1 MENYRKNSHSLYD
14 LKLHVVW
21 ITKYRKPVLTGQT
34 GQVLREIIHRICEE
48 LDVQILAGNIRM
60 DHVHLLLSFPP
71 NLCVSKLVQKL
82 KGVSSRKLLQ
92 SDKKLQKEYWGRHL
106 WARGY
111 FAVSTGNV
119 TDDII
124 AEYIKNQDEVERRKK
139 SDNFQVGF

>member
-34 GQVLREIIHRICEE
+34 GQVLREIIRRICEE

>member
-34 GQVLREIIHRICEE
+34 GQVLREIIRRICEE

-60 DHVHLLLSFPP
+60 DHIHLLLSFPP

>member
-14 LKLHVVW
+14 LKLDVVW

-34 GQVLREIIHRICEE
+34 GQVLREIIRRICEE

-71 NLCVSKLVQKL
+71 NLCVSKLVKKF
-82 KGVSSRKLLQ
+82 KGVSSRRLLQ

-106 WARGY
+106 WVRGY
-111 FAVSTGNV
+111 FSVSTGNV

-124 AEYIKNQDEVERRKK
+124 AEYIKNQDEVERPKK

>member
-21 ITKYRKPVLTGQT
+21 ITKYRTPVLTGQT
-34 GQVLREIIHRICEE
+34 GQVLREIIRRICEE

>member
-1 MENYRKNSHSLYD
+1 MGNYRKNSHSLYD

-21 ITKYRKPVLTGQT
+21 ITKYRKPVLTAQT
-34 GQVLREIIHRICEE
+34 GQVLREIIRRICEE
-48 LDVQILAGNIRM
+48 LDVQILSGNIRM
-60 DHVHLLLSFPP
+60 DHVHLLLWFPP

-111 FAVSTGNV
+111 FSVSTGNV

>member
-1 MENYRKNSHSLYD
+1 MYRYLPVISA
-14 LKLHVVW
+14 W
-21 ITKYRKPVLTGQT
+21 IMFIYYYR
-34 GQVLREIIHRICEE
+34 
-48 LDVQILAGNIRM
+48 
-60 DHVHLLLSFPP
+60 SPP

>member
-21 ITKYRKPVLTGQT
+21 IAKYRKPVLTGQT
-34 GQVLREIIHRICEE
+34 GQVLREIIRRICEE

>member
-21 ITKYRKPVLTGQT
+21 ITKYRKPILTGQT
-34 GQVLREIIHRICEE
+34 GQVVRDIIRRICEE

>member
-1 MENYRKNSHSLYD
+1 MENYRKNSHSVYD

-34 GQVLREIIHRICEE
+34 GQVLREIIRRICEE
-48 LDVQILAGNIRM
+48 LD
-60 DHVHLLLSFPP
+60 VHLLLSFPP

-106 WARGY
+106 WARG
-111 FAVSTGNV
+111 
-119 TDDII
+119 
-124 AEYIKNQDEVERRKK
+124 
-139 SDNFQVGF
+139 